1 MASRLPPSSSR
12 RAGDGWKINK
22 QQTNNK
28 QINKQTNYNPCAF
41 NLSQC
46 LPLPLQFYYTL
57 HTACLILHLI
67 IITTTIIPMI
77 IILLIRQNSLP
88 PIFIRILLI
97 IILIIL
103 LIISIFLLMI
113 AIPPDLTSIYLLIC
127 HLDHH
132 DPHPGET
139 LCPRSY
145 FPPTGLHLRVSPPLT
160 HSVSLPE
167 CS

>member
-28 QINKQTNYNPCAF
+28 QINKQTNK
-41 NLSQC
+41 
-46 LPLPLQFYYTL
+46 LQTLCFQSPSMSTIATPILL
-57 HTACLILHLI
+57 HTSHCLLNPPPHHHHHHNPHDHNHAHQAKLSA
-67 IITTTIIPMI
+67 PDFH
-77 IILLIRQNSLP
+77 QNSPHHHDPHHHQHP
-88 PIFIRILLI
+88 PPHDRN
-97 IILIIL
+97 
-103 LIISIFLLMI
+103 
-113 AIPPDLTSIYLLIC
+113 PPDLTSIYLLIC
-127 HLDHH
+127 QHDHLDH
-132 DPHPGET
+132 HPGET